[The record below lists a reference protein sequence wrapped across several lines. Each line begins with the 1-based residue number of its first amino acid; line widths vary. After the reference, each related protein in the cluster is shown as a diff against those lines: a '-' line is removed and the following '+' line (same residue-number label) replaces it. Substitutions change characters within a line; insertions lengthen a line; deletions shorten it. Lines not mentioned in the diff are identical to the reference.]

1 MAVSSYRDLLVWKNA
16 MQLTEDVYRLA
27 SVLPKHE
34 QFALIAQ
41 LHRSAVSLPSNIAEG
56 HSRDSTKDFLRFL
69 SIAQGSLA
77 ELETQLLLAER
88 FKYVEDIEV
97 QVVLDRCAELGKMLN
112 GLQSKLLNKLA
123 PGL

>member
-1 MAVSSYRDLLVWKNA
+1 